1 MCRRQP
7 SAAVTAPSSAH
18 PLRLRHKLAAFGVVG
33 VALCLWPLWQLWNWH
48 DLELQWAVQEAR
60 TAEPGLLA
68 VQTQR
73 ALLQHQLAS
82 ARVLHREQA
91 AEPLRREHQAEVE
104 ARLLQLER
112 ALEPG
117 GLLPARIE
125 VQAMRLDWPPLVD
138 RIVQAR
144 CSVPE
149 SDDAHRLLQE
159 QALQVI
165 DIVTAA
171 LEVPRD
177 AQLAQAQ
184 QLLLQTLPRQLAVNL
199 PGAAGAVDPAVVA
212 QSQGAEAWLAATA
225 QAQRAWQQ
233 AGSQRQARHARQR
246 LLASGGLLAAGAIV
260 LGGAV
265 WLLRS
270 LRRPLVPV
278 PPSPGD
284 LPKGP
289 SPACAGNS
297 RPADS
302 GPLQASDG
310 QQSQRLEGQRLMQR
324 LRGPGA
330 HPRRHPP
337 LDAPTQPQEP

>member
-1 MCRRQP
+1 MIAP
-7 SAAVTAPSSAH
+7 PSSN
-18 PLRLRHKLAAFGVVG
+18 PLRFRHKLAALGVVG
-33 VALCLWPLWQLWNWH
+33 VALCLLPLWQLWNWH
-48 DLELQWAVQEAR
+48 DLELQWAVQEAK

-82 ARVLHREQA
+82 ARVLQREQA

-117 GLLPARIE
+117 GLLPARVE
-125 VQAMRLDWPPLVD
+125 VQAMRLDWPPLVE

-149 SDDAHRLLQE
+149 SDHAHRLLQE

-171 LEVPRD
+171 LPAPRD

-184 QLLLQTLPRQLAVNL
+184 QLLLQTLPRQWASNA
-199 PGAAGAVDPAVVA
+199 PGAAGAIDPAAAA
-212 QSQGAEAWLAATA
+212 QGPGAEAWLAATA
-225 QAQRAWQQ
+225 QAQLAWQQ
-233 AGSQRQARHARQR
+233 ASSQRQARHAGQR
-246 LLASGGLLAAGAIV
+246 LLATGGLLAALAIV
-260 LGGAV
+260 LVGAA

-270 LRRPLVPV
+270 LRRPLVPN

-284 LPKGP
+284 LPTGQ
-289 SPACAGNS
+289 SP
-297 RPADS
+297 RPA
-302 GPLQASDG
+302 GYPRLAGARPLQARDG
-310 QQSQRLEGQRLMQR
+310 QEDQRLEGQRLMQR
-324 LRGPGA
+324 LRGARA
-330 HPRRHPP
+330 HRRQHPP
-337 LDAPTQPQEP
+337 LDAPTQPQSEP